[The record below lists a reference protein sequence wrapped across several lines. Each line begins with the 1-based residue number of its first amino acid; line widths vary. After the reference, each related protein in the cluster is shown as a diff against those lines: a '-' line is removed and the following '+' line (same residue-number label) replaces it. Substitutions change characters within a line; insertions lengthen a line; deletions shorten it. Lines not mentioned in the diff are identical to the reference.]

1 MKLGKLQTSWLLCV
15 EKYELCITRPIKVWG
30 ECTERDSHMF
40 VEISSPFSRLTGN
53 FPQSLL
59 NSLSH

>member
-1 MKLGKLQTSWLLCV
+1 MSVRLWSLTMGVLMKLGKLQTSWLLCV

-40 VEISSPFSRLTGN
+40 VEISHL
-53 FPQSLL
+53 FPG
-59 NSLSH
+59 